1 MFKNR
6 FGFKKLTLYE
16 LCSVAMLIALTAVLS
31 QVSGFLRIGNIS
43 KFSVSFISVYIA
55 AVLYGPWLGG
65 LVGALADVI
74 SFVANPTGG
83 YIFWFTLIEFVN
95 GFLFGVFFYRSNFE
109 RDSAPV
115 FALKAVLC
123 SLAQLAVNMI
133 LRTYIL
139 VDLGFVPMSFAKAFI
154 VRLPASGS
162 MAVLKVPVLVAL
174 ESFVPRLVRIAR
186 KRKIAK

>member
-43 KFSVSFISVYIA
+43 KFSVSFISVYVA

-109 RDSAPV
+109 RDSAPAFV
-115 FALKAVLC
+115 LKAVLC
-123 SLAQLAVNMI
+123 SLAQLAVNMV

>member
-6 FGFKKLTLYE
+6 FEFKRLTLYE
-16 LCSVAMLIALTAVLS
+16 LCCVAMLIALTAVLA

-43 KFSVSFISVYIA
+43 KFSVSFISVYVA
-55 AVLYGPWLGG
+55 AVLYGPWIGG

-83 YIFWFTLIEFVN
+83 YVFWFTLIEFAN
-95 GFLFGVFFYRSNFE
+95 GFLFGVFFYRLGS
-109 RDSAPV
+109 RKDSAPM
-115 FALKAVLC
+115 FMLKAVLC

-139 VDLGFVPMSFAKAFI
+139 VDLGFIPLGFAKAFA
-154 VRLPASGS
+154 VRLPASGL

-174 ESFVPRLVRIAR
+174 ESFVPRLVRMAR
-186 KRKIAK
+186 NRKTAR